1 MIYTVQEFC
10 EYVDTDLNAFIE
22 EVAGISRKV
31 SDEEKKAYA
40 GSYPAVANMLNHAV
54 RKNPSIAK
62 AHISTSQLLLE
73 YKLPAASA

>member
-10 EYVDTDLNAFIE
+10 EYVDTDLNTFIDK
-22 EVAGISRKV
+22 VAGISRMV
-31 SDEEKKAYA
+31 SDEERRAYA

-54 RKNPSIAK
+54 RKNPSVAE

-73 YKLPAASA
+73 YK